1 MLRVIFS
8 LLEIGGMAPL
18 TVIKK
23 WVVLYPS
30 EIKMGM
36 LFVIYIYIYIYI
48 IIIHNRED
56 IIENR

>member
-8 LLEIGGMAPL
+8 LLDIGEMPPL

-23 WVVLYPS
+23 WVVLHPS
-30 EIKMGM
+30 EIKRGM

-48 IIIHNRED
+48 IIHNRED